1 MISAIFKLSGKTPVV
16 KDTLYMKNR
25 YSEIRYL
32 ANFDIIIR
40 MFFIPIALLLS
51 RLDIAFRIYFLV
63 FM

>member
-1 MISAIFKLSGKTPVV
+1 MISAIVKLSGKTPVV
-16 KDTLYMKNR
+16 KDTLYMRNK

-40 MFFIPIALLLS
+40 MFFISIALLLS
-51 RLDIAFRIYFLV
+51 RLDIAFRISFLV